1 MSGSS
6 SDQELMVRVSAGD
19 RAAFDEVYLRYQ
31 ARIHAYLWRIVND
44 DTLAADLR
52 QETFI
57 RLWKSREDWR
67 AGSSIPGY
75 LIRVAR
81 NLALD
86 AMRRRRVRD
95 DLREDQVLELY
106 RDVVPPDV
114 VLSRKDRSTRI
125 HAAIAALPDRPREVF
140 TLKHDAGL
148 SYREIAELL
157 DISPKTVEVHMGR
170 ALRLLREALADLR
183 AQLPDLKDRSG

>member
-1 MSGSS
+1 MYGST

-31 ARIHAYLWRIVND
+31 ARVHAYLWRIVND

-52 QETFI
+52 QETFL
-57 RLWKSREDWR
+57 RLWKSREAWR
-67 AGSSIPGY
+67 AESSVAGY

-95 DLREDQVLELY
+95 DLRQEHVLDLY
-106 RDVVPPDV
+106 GAVHPPDL
-114 VLSRKDRSTRI
+114 VLSRKDRSERI
-125 HAAIAALPDRPREVF
+125 HSEIAALPDRPREVF
-140 TLKHDAGL
+140 TLKHDVGL

-157 DISPKTVEVHMGR
+157 EISPKTVEVHMGR

-183 AQLPDLKDRSG
+183 AQLPDLKDGSG